1 MKRLLAAVMLVMRI
15 EIRFFLALTVTTAM
29 LVGYATGE
37 SGTLFTEGLAYDE
50 TDHTWTTE
58 EEAFEKLVKIM
69 LQECAYPDTASGVYL
84 LATDDHVIFLRGVNS
99 VEIDGETRVNA
110 YTVFEIGSITKTF
123 TATAVLQLYEQ
134 GELDLDDPI
143 GKYFPEFEKGEEIT
157 IRQLLH
163 MQSGLRREFFP
174 DEALE
179 NDPDLMKKYYTDGFS
194 DEELLTAL
202 YEAELRFVPGTKYE
216 YSNVNYTLLAMI
228 IEKITG
234 ESYGEYIREHV
245 FSVCGMEH
253 SYCMESG
260 RLTSVPEPIPE
271 GAYPFDFDD
280 VFPTGYMFDLRTSR
294 GAGDIHSCVADL
306 LAFDR
311 ALADGKLLSR
321 ESLDEMFN
329 TESGYGCGWAS
340 VGRREPAYLHSGGTP
355 SYMSHN
361 LYCQTKKYG
370 NLYLII
376 LNPTIRNPSHAES
389 IMRDL
394 LMNY

>member
-1 MKRLLAAVMLVMRI
+1 MRYRVQLLLILVVAAVML
-15 EIRFFLALTVTTAM
+15 AGCA
-29 LVGYATGE
+29 AGE
-37 SGTLFTEGLAYDE
+37 SNMSFMEGLAYDE
-50 TDHTWTTE
+50 TDHTWTTNDE
-58 EEAFEKLVKIM
+58 TFQKLVRIM
-69 LQECAYPDTASGVYL
+69 RQECAFPDTASGVYL
-84 LATDDHVIFLRGVNS
+84 LATDESVVFLRGVNS
-99 VEIDGETRVNA
+99 VETDGETRVNA
-110 YTVFEIGSITKTF
+110 YTVFEIGSVTKTF
-123 TATAVLQLYEQ
+123 TAAAVLQLWEQ
-134 GELDLDDPI
+134 GKLNLDDPL
-143 GKYFPEFEKGEEIT
+143 GKYFPEYEKGAEIT

-202 YEAELRFVPGTKYE
+202 YDAELGFAPGAKYE

-228 IEKITG
+228 IEKTTG
-234 ESYGEYIREHV
+234 KSYGEYIREHI
-245 FSVCGMEH
+245 FSVCGMDH
-253 SYCMESG
+253 SYSMEPG
-260 RLTSVPEPIPE
+260 GLTSVPEPVPE
-271 GAYPFDFDD
+271 GTYSFNFDD
-280 VFPTGYMFDLRTSR
+280 VFPTGYMTDLRSAR
-294 GAGDIHSCVADL
+294 GAGDIYSCAADL

-311 ALADGKLLSR
+311 ALANGTLLSR

-329 TESGYGCGWAS
+329 TESGYGCGWVS

-376 LNPTIRNPSHAES
+376 LNPTVRNPSHAEN
-389 IMRDL
+389 IMKDL

>member
-1 MKRLLAAVMLVMRI
+1 MWHRVQFFLILVVAAVML
-15 EIRFFLALTVTTAM
+15 AGCTA
-29 LVGYATGE
+29 GE
-37 SGTLFTEGLAYDE
+37 SNMPFMEGLAYDE
-50 TDHTWTTE
+50 TDHTWTTNE
-58 EEAFEKLVKIM
+58 ETFQKLVRIM
-69 LQECAYPDTASGVYL
+69 RQECAFPDTASGVYL
-84 LATDDHVIFLRGVNS
+84 LATDDRVVFLRGVNS
-99 VEIDGETRVNA
+99 VETDGETRVNA
-110 YTVFEIGSITKTF
+110 YTVFEIGSVTKTF
-123 TATAVLQLYEQ
+123 TAAAVLQLWEQ
-134 GELDLDDPI
+134 GKLNLDDPLC
-143 GKYFPEFEKGEEIT
+143 KYFPEYEKGAVIT

-202 YEAELRFVPGTKYE
+202 YDAELGFAPGTKYE

-228 IEKITG
+228 IEKTTG
-234 ESYGEYIREHV
+234 KSYGEYIREHI
-245 FSVCGMEH
+245 FSVCGMDH
-253 SYCMESG
+253 SYSMEPG
-260 RLTSVPEPIPE
+260 GLTSVPEPVPE
-271 GAYPFDFDD
+271 GTYSFNFDD
-280 VFPTGYMFDLRTSR
+280 VFPTGYMTDLRS
-294 GAGDIHSCVADL
+294 
-306 LAFDR
+306 
-311 ALADGKLLSR
+311 LSR

-329 TESGYGCGWAS
+329 TESGYGCGWVS

-376 LNPTIRNPSHAES
+376 LNPTVRNPSHAEN
-389 IMRDL
+389 IMKDL

>member
-1 MKRLLAAVMLVMRI
+1 MRYRVQFLLILVVAAVML
-15 EIRFFLALTVTTAM
+15 AGCTA
-29 LVGYATGE
+29 GE
-37 SGTLFTEGLAYDE
+37 SNMPFMEDLAYDE
-50 TDHTWTTE
+50 TDHTWTTNE
-58 EEAFEKLVKIM
+58 ETFQKLVRIM
-69 LQECAYPDTASGVYL
+69 RQECAFPDTASGVYL
-84 LATDDHVIFLRGVNS
+84 LATDESVVFLRGVNS
-99 VEIDGETRVNA
+99 VETDGETRVNA
-110 YTVFEIGSITKTF
+110 YTVFEIGSVTKTF
-123 TATAVLQLYEQ
+123 TAAAVLQLWEQ
-134 GELDLDDPI
+134 GKLNLDDPL
-143 GKYFPEFEKGEEIT
+143 GKYFPEYEKGAEIT

-179 NDPDLMKKYYTDGFS
+179 NDPDLMKKYYADGFS

-202 YEAELRFVPGTKYE
+202 YDAELGFAPGAKYE

-234 ESYGEYIREHV
+234 KSYGEYIREHI
-245 FSVCGMEH
+245 FSVCGMDH
-253 SYCMESG
+253 SYSMEPG
-260 RLTSVPEPIPE
+260 GLTSVPEPVPE
-271 GAYPFDFDD
+271 GTYSFNFDD
-280 VFPTGYMFDLRTSR
+280 VFPTGYMTDLRSAR
-294 GAGDIHSCVADL
+294 GAGDIYSCAADL

-311 ALADGKLLSR
+311 ALADGTLLSR

-329 TESGYGCGWAS
+329 TESGYGCGWVS

-355 SYMSHN
+355 SYISHN

-376 LNPTIRNPSHAES
+376 LNPTVRNPSHAEN
-389 IMRDL
+389 IMKDL

>member
-1 MKRLLAAVMLVMRI
+1 MPEAKLVRCGIRFFLITAIAAVML
-15 EIRFFLALTVTTAM
+15 AGCA
-29 LVGYATGE
+29 AGE
-37 SGTLFTEGLAYDE
+37 SSVPFTEDLAYDE
-50 TDHTWTTE
+50 MDHTWTTE
-58 EEAFEKLVKIM
+58 EESFEKLVRIM
-69 LQECAYPDTASGVYL
+69 RQECAYPDTASGVYL

-99 VEIDGETRVNA
+99 VETDGKTRVNA

-123 TATAVLQLYEQ
+123 TATAVLQLCEQ
-134 GELDLDDPI
+134 GKMDLDDPT
-143 GKYFPEFEKGEEIT
+143 GKFFPEFENGAEIT

-163 MQSGLRREFFP
+163 MQSGLGREFFP

-202 YEAELRFVPGTKYE
+202 YEAEPGFIPGTKYE

-228 IEKITG
+228 IEKTTG
-234 ESYGEYIREHV
+234 ESYGEYIREHI

-253 SYCMESG
+253 SYCTEPG
-260 RLTSVPEPIPE
+260 RLTSVPEPVPE
-271 GAYPFDFDD
+271 GTYPFDFDD
-280 VFPTGYMFDLRTSR
+280 VFPTGYMSDLRTAR
-294 GAGDIHSCVADL
+294 GAGDIHSCAADL

-311 ALADGKLLSR
+311 ALADGKLLNR

-361 LYCQTKKYG
+361 LYCKTKKYG

-376 LNPTIRNPSHAES
+376 LNPTVRNPSHAES
-389 IMRDL
+389 IIKDL
-394 LMNY
+394 LTNY